1 MRPNKLLRF
10 ANIFY
15 SLASGEELPAN
26 SSDLKT
32 VLANLE
38 KLETYAARKKYAE
51 ANLEHLSSGSSRI
64 TYLTPDKT
72 VIKLAK
78 NDRGLAQNKEEVAAN
93 SKCNSKYLNKVLKN
107 VSNYYWI
114 EVPFLDKITEKKFK
128 EMTGIDFDDFG
139 EALRYSLRSIS
150 GNTDKEKPSDYEEI
164 TKSDLFKEISDIGK
178 KLDLMPGD
186 LARVSSYGIKDNH
199 PVLADVGLNKKVY
212 EAFYES
218 SSS

>member
-1 MRPNKLLRF
+1 
-10 ANIFY
+10 
-15 SLASGEELPAN
+15 LATGEELPAN

-186 LARVSSYGIKDNH
+186 LARISSWGVKEGN
-199 PVLADVGLNKKVY
+199 PVLIDCGLTKKVFADHY
-212 EAFYES
+212 EGTS
-218 SSS
+218 S

>member
-15 SLASGEELPAN
+15 SLATGEELPAN

-199 PVLADVGLNKKVY
+199 PVLADVGLTKNVY

>member
-15 SLASGEELPAN
+15 SLAIGEELPAN

-93 SKCNSKYLNKVLKN
+93 SKCNSKYLNSVLG
-107 VSNYYWI
+107 SSPNYFWI
-114 EVPFLDKITEKKFK
+114 EVPFLDKITEKIFRNI
-128 EMTGIDFDDFG
+128 TGLDFDDFG
-139 EALRYSLRSIS
+139 EALRYSLRKIS
-150 GNTDKEKPSDYEEI
+150 GNTNKEKPNEYDKI
-164 TKSDLFKEISDIGK
+164 IKSDLFKELSEIGK
-178 KLDLMPGD
+178 ELDLMPGD
-186 LARVSSYGIKDNH
+186 LARISSYGLRDNH
-199 PVLADVGLNKKVY
+199 PVLADAGLTKKVY
-212 EAFYES
+212 EDYYEDS
-218 SSS
+218 NS

>member
-199 PVLADVGLNKKVY
+199 PVLADVGLTKNVY